1 MNYDQ
6 LEDKIRSIKKRGL
19 NIMVENELI
28 ADARKTYHEQRMR
41 KKLETMADLIR
52 RNNNFLG
59 KLHGEYCS
67 AQKIK
72 SFMGLETSNNL
83 NKALYEDGIFYNL
96 HSIYA
101 VAEFYGIPMEL
112 LMYTDLEA
120 NEDII
125 KREYPAIIRQGRN

>member
-28 ADARKTYHEQRMR
+28 ADARKTYHEERMR

-72 SFMGLETSNNL
+72 SFMGLETSSNL
-83 NKALYEDGIFYNL
+83 NKALYENGIFYNL

>member
-28 ADARKTYHEQRMR
+28 ADARKTYHEERMR

-59 KLHGEYCS
+59 KIHGEYCS

-72 SFMGLETSNNL
+72 SFMGLETSSNL
-83 NKALYEDGIFYNL
+83 NKALYENGIFYNL

>member
-28 ADARKTYHEQRMR
+28 ADARKTYHEERMR

-72 SFMGLETSNNL
+72 SFMGLETSGNL
-83 NKALYEDGIFYNL
+83 NKALYENGIFYNL

>member
-28 ADARKTYHEQRMR
+28 ADARKTYHEERMR

-59 KLHGEYCS
+59 KIHGEYCS

-72 SFMGLETSNNL
+72 SFMGLETSANL
-83 NKALYEDGIFYNL
+83 NKALYENGIFYNL

>member
-1 MNYDQ
+1 
-6 LEDKIRSIKKRGL
+6 
-19 NIMVENELI
+19 MVENELI
-28 ADARKTYHEQRMR
+28 ADARKTYHEERMR
-41 KKLETMADLIR
+41 KKLEIMADLIR

-72 SFMGLETSNNL
+72 SFMGLETSGNL
-83 NKALYEDGIFYNL
+83 NKALYENGIFYNL

>member
-28 ADARKTYHEQRMR
+28 ADARKTYHEERMR

-59 KLHGEYCS
+59 KIHGEYCS

-72 SFMGLETSNNL
+72 SFMGLETSGNL
-83 NKALYEDGIFYNL
+83 NKALYENGIFYNL